1 MIDLR
6 DPETYVAGPE
16 DFVELFSKAEY
27 VFADSYHACCFS
39 ILFHRQF
46 TVFNRAGT
54 KGKASMNSRMETLF
68 RLFEL
73 DSVML
78 DDGLAPEIDY
88 RKVDL
93 LLQQH
98 RTESRAWLDKAME
111 V

>member
-1 MIDLR
+1 
-6 DPETYVAGPE
+6 
-16 DFVELFSKAEY
+16 
-27 VFADSYHACCFS
+27 
-39 ILFHRQF
+39 
-46 TVFNRAGT
+46 
-54 KGKASMNSRMETLF
+54 MNSRMETLF

-88 RKVDL
+88 RKVEL